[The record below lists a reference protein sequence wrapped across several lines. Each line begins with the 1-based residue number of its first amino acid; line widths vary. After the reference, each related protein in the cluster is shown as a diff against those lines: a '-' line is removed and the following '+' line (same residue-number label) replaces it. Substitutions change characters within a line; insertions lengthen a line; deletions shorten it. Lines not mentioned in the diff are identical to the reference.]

1 MHREHIELL
10 LVLLISVQ
18 LLFLATLLLLLL
30 LLLLVVPLMLSS
42 CFCIS
47 SASYYYY
54 YYYLF
59 PSLRK
64 QGLHW
69 YWTTIGATVF
79 LPSDRPLLWSV
90 EFVDFSGEVAFYI
103 IVCAYIFV

>member
-47 SASYYYY
+47 SASYY